1 MNYNHEKDFDKLD
14 INFIIKE
21 SLEIEEM
28 NEIHEIDFRDS
39 RIIRFFDENDKFH
52 SISIDKRKLEFFEI
66 FSDKSFQRI
75 Y

>member
-28 NEIHEIDFRDS
+28 NEIHEIDFRVS
-39 RIIRFFDENDKFH
+39 RISRFFDEN
-52 SISIDKRKLEFFEI
+52 
-66 FSDKSFQRI
+66 
-75 Y
+75 